1 MKTYASLHTHS
12 HYSLLDSVIKVE
24 EGVKHCLANGISSL
38 AITDHGS
45 MGGIVNFSDICEK
58 NKLPF
63 IVGCEAYISVG
74 EHNSKDFLE
83 VDSWGDE
90 GSKRKTNYHLTLLA
104 KNLEGYLNLCRMS
117 YIAHTEGFYYKPRV
131 SFGTL
136 AKHSKGLIALSGC
149 LGGMLASAARDED
162 PIKATR
168 EVAQQHKDIFD
179 EDYYLELQSHN
190 IPAQINLNKHCIA
203 LSKELDI
210 PLVATTD
217 AHFILKGNKHLHD
230 CIMCIQTGDTLDNPD
245 RFQLEESCYMM
256 PAEEMYKAFP
266 IEAVTNTLEVAE
278 KCTFKLFDHFN
289 SKKPIFPSEKQI
301 VGK

>member
-1 MKTYASLHTHS
+1 

-203 LSKELDI
+203 LSKELD
-210 PLVATTD
+210 
-217 AHFILKGNKHLHD
+217 
-230 CIMCIQTGDTLDNPD
+230 
-245 RFQLEESCYMM
+245 
-256 PAEEMYKAFP
+256 
-266 IEAVTNTLEVAE
+266 
-278 KCTFKLFDHFN
+278 
-289 SKKPIFPSEKQI
+289 
-301 VGK
+301 